1 MSRIDVMCAIAF
13 RTCLENTVFPAFSRA
28 TGHEIYAT
36 WDPTKLLVDAIAAG
50 ARADLAILTE
60 EATDDLAAVN
70 ILDRRTASHLAN
82 AVLGVAVKR
91 GASRPDIS
99 TAAHFRQSLIDAR
112 SIAFSR
118 AGASGLYFAKLIDTL
133 GIGDAVRNAAV
144 IVPNGFT
151 AVRVLNDEAEL
162 AVQQISEL
170 MAVDGAEIVGPF
182 PQEFQQTT
190 RFVASQFVGRASPAV
205 DLLLSELI
213 GHDSRE
219 TYRSSGLECAVPS

>member
-1 MSRIDVMCAIAF
+1 MDEEIRRHATIIASGLVAE
-13 RTCLENTVFPAFSRA
+13 TLV
-28 TGHEIYAT
+28 TGE
-36 WDPTKLLVDAIAAG
+36 
-50 ARADLAILTE
+50 ADLAILTE
-60 EATDDLAAVN
+60 EATGDLAAVD

-118 AGASGLYFAKLIDTL
+118 AGASGLYIAKLIDTL

-205 DLLLSELI
+205 DCLMSELI
-213 GHDSRE
+213 GHNSRE
-219 TYRSSGLECAVPS
+219 AYKSSGLECAVPS